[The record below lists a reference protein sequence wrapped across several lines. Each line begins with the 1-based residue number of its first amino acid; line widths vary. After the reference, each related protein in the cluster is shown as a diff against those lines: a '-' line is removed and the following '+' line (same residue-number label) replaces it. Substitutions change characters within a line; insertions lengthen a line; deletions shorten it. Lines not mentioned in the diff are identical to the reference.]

1 MSAAG
6 KRRLAAALIGLLTA
20 VPVGVGFVVSWG
32 AQRDAALAAH
42 VAPGA
47 AKLYAVGVD
56 GLITVALVSALVLR
70 HERQARRYSLAV
82 LIAFSASSLALNIAH
97 GAGAFVPGAAPR
109 AALTA
114 LVTAQPVAAIAF
126 GSHLLVHVL
135 RVWFPALAAD
145 AGTRGTAVRRP
156 AVKPAPID
164 AAQTTRQTSPGV
176 GEGVDARHRGEQPHS
191 AAGTGGTAAVLR
203 LERHSTQR
211 AAGGGRPVGAPGS
224 KTEAIR
230 KYREVFFA
238 DNGREPNSKEVAA
251 ATGASERMARKVLGE
266 LRGTKVAA
274 GGDRGT
280 GRPDVDQQ
288 FHTDAAADDAG
299 AADQG
304 VG

>member
-6 KRRLAAALIGLLTA
+6 KRRVAAALIGLLTA

-70 HERQARRYSLAV
+70 HERDARRYSIAV
-82 LIAFSASSLALNIAH
+82 LVAFSVSSLVLNIAH
-97 GAGAFVPGAAPR
+97 GAGAFVPGAVPG

-135 RVWFPALAAD
+135 RVWFPALASASG
-145 AGTRGTAVRRP
+145 ARGTAVRRT
-156 AVKPAPID
+156 AVKPAPAE
-164 AAQTTRQTSPGV
+164 AARPSTQASPGA
-176 GEGVDARHRGEQPHS
+176 GEGIATRHQGEQPRDGNAAVVRLQRHHS
-191 AAGTGGTAAVLR
+191 ASAAVPFG
-203 LERHSTQR
+203 T
-211 AAGGGRPVGAPGS
+211 PGS

-230 KYREVFFA
+230 QYREDFVA
-238 DNGREPNSKEVAA
+238 DHGREPNGKEAAA

-266 LRGTKVAA
+266 LRST
-274 GGDRGT
+274 
-280 GRPDVDQQ
+280 
-288 FHTDAAADDAG
+288 AG
-299 AADQG
+299 ARDSDSSRG
-304 VG
+304 SRNVDEEVG